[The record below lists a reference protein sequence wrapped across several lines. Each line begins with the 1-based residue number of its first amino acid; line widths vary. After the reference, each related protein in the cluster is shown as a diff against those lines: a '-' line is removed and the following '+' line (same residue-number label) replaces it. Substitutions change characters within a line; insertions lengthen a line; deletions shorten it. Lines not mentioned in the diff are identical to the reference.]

1 MVDATAIAMRSSTP
15 FMILTALLI
24 SKSALAQPSPDAAR
38 SPAKERSS
46 HFIGEMAAG
55 THMQGAGSFA
65 WGALL
70 GFGGKPRGVPAR
82 FYLTASFLRTHDAL
96 TTDSNTARSTY
107 DLNLTDVDFGLRVYF
122 PIARGWRLT
131 TEAFLGATLA
141 DAELRDSIDYRTNQN
156 RSMPHFVV
164 GVGPQV
170 RIIHELSLGVMARTM
185 FVDTDGVL
193 NTGALSPWKD
203 ALGRRTYAV
212 GTLTFH
218 W

>member
-1 MVDATAIAMRSSTP
+1 MVVAPTIAMHRSTP
-15 FMILTALLI
+15 FMILTGFLI
-24 SKSALAQPSPDAAR
+24 SQGAVAQPSPEVDR
-38 SPAKERSS
+38 PRAKERSS

-55 THMQGAGSFA
+55 AHMQGAGSFG

-96 TTDSNTARSTY
+96 AIDSNTTRSTY

-122 PIARGWRLT
+122 PIARGWRIT

-141 DAELRDSIDYRTNQN
+141 DAELRDSLDFRTNQN

-164 GVGPQV
+164 GIGPQV
-170 RIIHELSLGVMARTM
+170 RIIHELSLGIMARTM

-193 NTGALSPWKD
+193 TSGALSPWKD
-203 ALGRRTYAV
+203 ALGRRSYAV

>member
-1 MVDATAIAMRSSTP
+1 MVCALIVAMRTTP
-15 FMILTALLI
+15 VLVFAALLV
-24 SKSALAQPSPDAAR
+24 STGAAAEPSPDMER
-38 SPAKERSS
+38 SRPAERSS

-55 THMQGAGSFA
+55 AHLQGAGSFG

-96 TTDSNTARSTY
+96 ISDGDTVRSTY

-122 PIARGWRLT
+122 PIARGWRIT

-141 DAELRDSIDYRTNQN
+141 DAELRDSLDYRTNQN
-156 RSMPHFVV
+156 RSMPHFVL

-170 RIIHELSLGVMARTM
+170 RIIHELSLGMMARTM
-185 FVDTDGVL
+185 FVDTDGIRS
-193 NTGALSPWKD
+193 TGALSPWKD
-203 ALGRRTYAV
+203 ALGHRSYAV

>member
-1 MVDATAIAMRSSTP
+1 MVVATAITMRRTIP
-15 FMILTALLI
+15 FMILASLLV
-24 SKSALAQPSPDAAR
+24 SNGAMARPSTDEERP
-38 SPAKERSS
+38 PAKERSS

-55 THMQGAGSFA
+55 THMQGAGSFG

-96 TTDSNTARSTY
+96 ATDSNTARSTY

-122 PIARGWRLT
+122 PIARGWRIT

-141 DAELRDSIDYRTNQN
+141 DAELRDSLDYRTNQN

-164 GVGPQV
+164 GIGPQV
-170 RIIHELSLGVMARTM
+170 RIIHELSLGVMARTL
-185 FVDTDGVL
+185 FVDTDGVHS
-193 NTGALSPWKD
+193 TGALSPWKD
-203 ALGRRTYAV
+203 TLGRRTYAV